1 MRSSFSLA
9 ILLLFG
15 LPGLGYAQAE
25 QQLWIESGSEKAVVA
40 RHSKSPDGRHAL
52 AWVAEAD
59 PATIDWALLTRD
71 PDSFYEKYE
80 VRELW
85 IVDLT
90 QNRKLC
96 SLGSSIGYV
105 RPGSHRSLHV
115 AWGPLEGGRR
125 FAIAGYDWKW
135 GTDALVLV
143 DVGSE
148 NCREAQIGQILE
160 HSVIAAM
167 KKSGARAE
175 NYDIEYTISEL
186 PELGL
191 KTGFA
196 NSSTVRLPFTA
207 KIRERDKPAAQGIVS
222 LNLVRRADAPSVTVR
237 KTTVAALPEDPFS
250 DDARLAKADRE
261 LNALYLDLL
270 KRMKPAEREALKIDE
285 RNWIEQRERQAADV
299 KGDYYEDNRIASD
312 RVLQR
317 LTEERIIE
325 LRKRADSLQKK

>member
-1 MRSSFSLA
+1 MRSPFSLA

-40 RHSKSPDGRHAL
+40 RHSKSPDRRHAL
-52 AWVAEAD
+52 AWVVEAD

-125 FAIAGYDWKW
+125 FAIAG
-135 GTDALVLV
+135 T
-143 DVGSE
+143 
-148 NCREAQIGQILE
+148 IGNGEPTLLFL
-160 HSVIAAM
+160 STLARRIAARRRSD
-167 KKSGARAE
+167 KS
-175 NYDIEYTISEL
+175 
-186 PELGL
+186 
-191 KTGFA
+191 
-196 NSSTVRLPFTA
+196 SSIRL
-207 KIRERDKPAAQGIVS
+207 
-222 LNLVRRADAPSVTVR
+222 
-237 KTTVAALPEDPFS
+237 
-250 DDARLAKADRE
+250 
-261 LNALYLDLL
+261 LL
-270 KRMKPAEREALKIDE
+270 
-285 RNWIEQRERQAADV
+285 
-299 KGDYYEDNRIASD
+299 
-312 RVLQR
+312 
-317 LTEERIIE
+317 
-325 LRKRADSLQKK
+325 